1 VGGVDGAVP
10 VKVMVGPVFPL
21 EESHDGRPGN
31 VQLYPGVPA
40 DAVQVAEYGS
50 PAAIELLDAT
60 QLTFNLETTVIEI
73 ACEAVCAVG
82 VALSVTTAA
91 NV

>member
-1 VGGVDGAVP
+1 
-10 VKVMVGPVFPL
+10 M
-21 EESHDGRPGN
+21 
-31 VQLYPGVPA
+31 
-40 DAVQVAEYGS
+40 AEYGS